1 MTALPEEVEGAIAEG
16 AELYSLKAPVRI
28 EADETVKISYRDL
41 VCVRKSTTNK
51 ESAAMLF
58 VYVLLGDYAQNEH
71 YLQQD
76 SWLPVNRETLSR
88 YIEGYP
94 QLSYLEEAALVIK
107 EE

>member
-1 MTALPEEVEGAIAEG
+1 
-16 AELYSLKAPVRI
+16 
-28 EADETVKISYRDL
+28 
-41 VCVRKSTTNK
+41 
-51 ESAAMLF
+51 MLF
-58 VYVLLGDYAQNEH
+58 VYVLLRDYAQNEH